1 MTDADRFVREV
12 VAEVV
17 CMCNVIALAKTVE
30 GRVVLPIKYRGMNVE
45 EFLARMGERPVL
57 VIDGGDV
64 KYFLVLRLERMG
76 LGDLARLLGEVADA
90 RRG

>member
-1 MTDADRFVREV
+1 MADADRFVRDV

-17 CMCNVIALAKTVE
+17 CMCNVIALAKAVG

-64 KYFLVLRLERMG
+64 KYLLVLRLERMG
-76 LGDLARLLGEVADA
+76 LGDLARLLGEVAAA